1 SMYVIQAEND
11 DRDVG
16 GPVFTYHMDIISGD
30 LRTSRAD
37 LKGIITGGVGNFAF
51 ATRLERI
58 CAEAN
63 VDIVTSQ
70 GIR

>member
-1 SMYVIQAEND
+1 
-11 DRDVG
+11 VG

-70 GIR
+70 